1 MAITDYLSQTFP
13 GVRVTSTKRNPNSP
27 LGRAN
32 PRSYHNI
39 GQAVDIA
46 PIPGMN
52 FNDYVNRVKQD
63 YNVLEARDE
72 VNNPS
77 SHATGPHWHLAYGD
91 RKEQKVNPF
100 NRPQPNYNTPGIG
113 DDVQRQRVGLAGLLD
128 PSMQIEAP
136 QPDTSGLASLMPTGK
151 AYKRGTGRDILGSI
165 FDAMATFGG
174 GQPNYWNSVNK
185 EQDDLQARVEEERQ
199 RLAQLRQ
206 PKYMEV
212 GGNLISL
219 NQETGQATPVYSP
232 GPKQP
237 DWLGE
242 AQAFNAL
249 PPDQKAMVAQ
259 FKDVMSPIA
268 VSGPQGTVRV
278 PRLYG
283 QQQAPQVQPGT
294 VQDGYIFMGGDP
306 ANPASWR
313 KQ

>member
-13 GVRVTSTKRNPNSP
+13 GVRVTSTRRDPNSP

-32 PRSYHNI
+32 PRSYHNV

-46 PIPGMN
+46 PIPGMS

-77 SHATGPHWHLAYGD
+77 SHATGPHWHLAYGS
-91 RKEQKVNPF
+91 RKEPQVNPF
-100 NRPQPNYNTPGIG
+100 FKPQPNYNTPGIG
-113 DDVQRQRVGLAGLLD
+113 DDVQRQRVGLSGLLD
-128 PSMQIEAP
+128 PSAQIEAP
-136 QPDTSGLASLMPTGK
+136 QPDASGLASLMPTEK

-174 GQPNYWNSVNK
+174 GQPNYWNSVNQEK
-185 EQDDLQARVEEERQ
+185 QDLQARVDEERQ
-199 RLAQLRQ
+199 RMAQLRQ

-237 DWLGE
+237 DWLQE
-242 AQAFNAL
+242 AEAFNAL
-249 PPDQKAMVAQ
+249 PPEQKAMVAQ

-278 PRLYG
+278 PRMYG
-283 QQQAPQVQPGT
+283 QAPTPQIQPGT

-313 KQ
+313 QQ

>member
-1 MAITDYLSQTFP
+1 MSIAQYLSATFP
-13 GVRVTSTKRNPNSP
+13 GVRVTSTKRDPNSP

-46 PIPGMN
+46 PIPGMS
-52 FNDYVNRVKQD
+52 FDDYVNRVKQD

-77 SHATGPHWHLAYGD
+77 AHATGPHWHLAYGD
-91 RKEQKVNPF
+91 RKEQQVNPF
-100 NRPQPNYNTPGIG
+100 NRPQTGYQTPGYGG
-113 DDVQRQRVGLAGLLD
+113 DIQGQPRIGLANLLD
-128 PSMQIEAP
+128 PTAQIDAP
-136 QPDTSGLASLMPTGK
+136 QQDNTGLASLMPTEK
-151 AYKRGTGRDILGSI
+151 AYKRGTGRDILGTI

-174 GQPNYWNSVNK
+174 GQPNYWNSVNQEK
-185 EQDDLQARVEEERQ
+185 QDLQAQVDAERQ
-199 RLAQLRQ
+199 RMAQLRQ

-237 DWLGE
+237 DWLGD

-249 PPDQKAMVAQ
+249 TPEQKAMVTQ
-259 FKDVMSPIA
+259 FLDVKNPIA
-268 VSGPQGTVRV
+268 VSGPQGTYRV
-278 PRLYG
+278 PRGYG
-283 QQQAPQVQPGT
+283 QPQTQQVQ
-294 VQDGYIFMGGDP
+294 QIDG
-306 ANPASWR
+306 R
-313 KQ
+313 KYVNVNGQWMEME